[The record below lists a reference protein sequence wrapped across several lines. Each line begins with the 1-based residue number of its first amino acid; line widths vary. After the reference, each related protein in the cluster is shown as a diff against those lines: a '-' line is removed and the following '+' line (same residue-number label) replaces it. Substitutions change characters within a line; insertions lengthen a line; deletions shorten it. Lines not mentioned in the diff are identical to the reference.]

1 MVKGVSEGIVK
12 GISVIWGITE
22 QIPYLGELF
31 CRRTFAKFFTC
42 FVYQADL
49 KLTIDFSFFLSV
61 SVER

>member
-1 MVKGVSEGIVK
+1 MVK
-12 GISVIWGITE
+12 GISVFWRITK

-31 CRRTFAKFFTC
+31 CHCTFVNFSTC

-49 KLTIDFSFFLSV
+49 KLAMDFSFFLSV